1 MINFNTPEVQA
12 AREQFRQKV
21 EAQKLALKNAPRLL
35 STKPKKE
42 RPPKQ

>member
-12 AREQFRQKV
+12 AREQFRQKID
-21 EAQKLALKNAPRLL
+21 AQKMALKNAPRLL

-42 RPPKQ
+42 RPTKK